1 MNAILSI
8 KPRFIEEI
16 VAGNKRFEF
25 RKSVFKQPVE
35 KVYVYASAPI
45 CRIIGEFQ
53 PVDVI
58 TGAPGDVWKET
69 NKYSGITKKFF
80 DEYYRGR
87 KTAFAIVIQ
96 NFVNYEHPVNL
107 PKGLRAPQNYC
118 YVESIEQK
126 SR

>member
-8 KPRFIEEI
+8 KPQFIEEI

-45 CRIIGEFQ
+45 SKIIGEFR

-58 TGAPGDVWKET
+58 TGAPEDVWKET
-69 NKYSGITKKFF
+69 NNFSGITKKFF
-80 DEYYRGR
+80 DEYFKGR

-96 NFVNYEHPVNL
+96 NFVQYEHQINL
-107 PKGLRAPQNYC
+107 PKGIHAPQNFC
-118 YVESIEQK
+118 YVESI
-126 SR
+126 

>member
-8 KPRFIEEI
+8 KPRFVEEI

-45 CRIIGEFQ
+45 SRIIGEFQ

-58 TGAPGDVWKET
+58 TGVPGDVWKET
-69 NKYSGITKKFF
+69 NEFSGITKKFF

-87 KTAFAIVIQ
+87 KTAFAIVIE
-96 NFVNYEHPVNL
+96 NFVKYEHQVNL
-107 PKGLRAPQNYC
+107 PKGMRAPQNYC
-118 YVESIEQK
+118 YVESI
-126 SR
+126 